1 MKANT
6 ALWLKSAAAVVLGNI
21 LYFYLLPSLP
31 PPAQHQPMKLDL
43 GVLVDLW
50 FCLCAYGLLE
60 AGMQISRWLRKRKSG
75 VGSMD

>member
-1 MKANT
+1 MKPKT
-6 ALWLKSAAAVVLGNI
+6 VLWLKSFAAVVLGNVF
-21 LYFYLLPSLP
+21 YFYLLPSLP
-31 PPAQHQPMKLDL
+31 PSAQHQPMRLDL

-75 VGSMD
+75 AGSRE